1 MYEVLPKYI
10 QCTRRW
16 MDDGS
21 GMGRK
26 SIGWSGEHGM
36 RRGRRFSGTENCP
49 DGLGRD
55 GASERAALLIRSSEE
70 APLNSPRRKVECPD
84 R

>member
-1 MYEVLPKYI
+1 
-10 QCTRRW
+10 

-26 SIGWSGEHGM
+26 SIGWSGEHGIN
-36 RRGRRFSGTENCP
+36 RGRRLGGTVNCP
-49 DGLGRD
+49 EVLGCD
-55 GASERAALLIRSSEE
+55 GAWDREALLMRSSEE
-70 APLNSPRRKVECPD
+70 APLNSPRRKVECAD